1 MRKEFVTL
9 LALLC
14 LITIGT
20 KAVNA
25 QTSNRF
31 EVEIPFPFVLQDREL
46 PAGKYIVERIDPSKP
61 NLLMLKN
68 ADAHTVRL
76 VLTQRA
82 EKEMPSTT
90 TYLLFKRRDE
100 KLYLYQVWVTGAM
113 NNLQIPLIDEREKTD
128 RRADN
133 ASFVRLNAKAP

>member
-1 MRKEFVTL
+1 MRIGFVNL
-9 LALLC
+9 LVLLC

-25 QTSNRF
+25 QASNRF

-46 PAGKYIVERIDPSKP
+46 PAGKYRVERIDPSKP

-68 ADAHTVRL
+68 VDAHIMRL

-82 EKEMPSTT
+82 ERDTPSTA
-90 TYLLFKRRDE
+90 TYLLFKRCDE
-100 KLYLYQVWVTGAM
+100 KLYLFQVWVTGAM
-113 NNLQIPLIDEREKTD
+113 NGLQIALIEESEKKNQ
-128 RRADN
+128 RADST
-133 ASFVRLNAKAP
+133 SFVRLNARAP